1 MKKTLRRFCLT
12 ALLCLACSLPLAAQ
26 TVPDAE
32 LLAEISQIKAVDD
45 HAHPLVVRPEGA
57 RDTEWE
63 SLGFHDAQSTGTA
76 VAPEEELVPFRMRP
90 GSPDL
95 ARAWRALYGFA
106 PAKVTKESIA
116 ELIQAKQRVQREQG
130 DNYPAWVLDQLGVET
145 MLSNRMSMGK
155 GLEVPRFRWV
165 SYVDALLFPL
175 DNAELKKDNPDLQRF
190 YTSLD
195 IVRQRFLAEQK
206 LKALPPTLDGYMS
219 QLVAPLLERQ
229 KTEGA
234 VAVKFVA
241 GYVRTLDFA
250 DVPEAEARRIYA
262 RWVRGGVPPAADY
275 KKLQDFLFRRI
286 ARECGRVG
294 LVVHIHTGFGIGSYY
309 NVSGSNPLLLES
321 AFDDPALRKTTFV
334 IIHGGWPF
342 ARQTA
347 AMLLKPNVYAD
358 FSAIAFLIY
367 PRELSEVIRSWMEI
381 APQKVMFGTD
391 GFDLGYKFLSWEE
404 FCWIGADSSRQA
416 LALALTGMMN
426 DGEITRA
433 EASHLANMV
442 LRDNA
447 VQLYNLS
454 PQPKPR

>member
-1 MKKTLRRFCLT
+1 MRSTLKVLLS
-12 ALLCLACSLPLAAQ
+12 ALVGFACSYLPAQ
-26 TVPDAE
+26 IADPD
-32 LLAEISQIKAVDD
+32 LLAEISRIKVVDN
-45 HAHPLVVRPEGA
+45 HAHPLVVRPEGV

-63 SLGFHDAQSTGTA
+63 SLAFHGAGSSGTA

-106 PAKVTKESIA
+106 PARTTKESIG
-116 ELIQAKQRVQREQG
+116 ELVQTKERIQRERG
-130 DNYPAWVLDQLGVET
+130 DDYPAWVLDQLGVEV

-155 GLEVPRFRWV
+155 GLGAPRFRWV

-175 DNAELKKDNPDLQRF
+175 DNAELKLGNPDLQRF
-190 YTSLD
+190 YTSLEV
-195 IVRQRFLAEQK
+195 VRQRFLAEQK
-206 LKALPPTLDGYMS
+206 LKALPPTLDGYVS
-219 QLVAPLLERQ
+219 QLVAPLLARQ
-229 KTEGA
+229 RAEGA

-262 RWVRGGVPPAADY
+262 RYVRGGVPPAGEY
-275 KKLQDFLFRRI
+275 KKLQDFLFRRV
-286 ARECGRVG
+286 AREAGRAG
-294 LVVHIHTGFGIGSYY
+294 LAVHIHTGFGIGSYY

-321 AFDDPALRKTTFV
+321 AFDDPALRQTTFV

-347 AMLLKPNVYAD
+347 ALLLKPNVYAD

-381 APQKVMFGTD
+381 APQKVMFGSD

-426 DGEITRA
+426 DGEISRA
-433 EASHLANMV
+433 EASRLANMV
-442 LRDNA
+442 LHDNA
-447 VQLYNLS
+447 VQLYHLG
-454 PQPKPR
+454 PQSAH

>member
-1 MKKTLRRFCLT
+1 MAPALRTLFLS
-12 ALLCLACSLPLAAQ
+12 ALLFPCSCLLAAQ
-26 TVPDAE
+26 TAPDPE
-32 LLAEISQIKAVDD
+32 LLAEISKIKMVDD
-45 HAHPLVVRPEGA
+45 HAHPLVVRPEGQS
-57 RDTEWE
+57 DTEWE
-63 SLGFHDAQSTGTA
+63 SLSFQGKQSTGTA

-106 PAKVTKESIA
+106 PAKVTKENIG
-116 ELIQAKQRVQREQG
+116 ELIQAKERIQREQG
-130 DNYPAWVLDQLGVET
+130 DNYPAWVLDQLGVEV

-155 GLEVPRFRWV
+155 GLDAPRFRWV
-165 SYVDALLFPL
+165 PYADALLFPL
-175 DNAELKKDNPDLQRF
+175 DNAGLKKGNPDLRRF
-190 YTSLD
+190 YSSLEV
-195 IVRQRFLAEQK
+195 VRQRFLAEQK
-206 LKALPPTLDGYMS
+206 LKQLPPTLDGYLS
-219 QLVAPLLERQ
+219 QLVAPLLQRQ
-229 KTEGA
+229 KAEGA

-250 DVPEAEARRIYA
+250 DVPEVEARRIYA
-262 RWVRGGVPPAADY
+262 RYVRGGVPPAEEY

-294 LVVHIHTGFGIGSYY
+294 LLVHIHTGFGIGSFY
-309 NVSGSNPLLLES
+309 NVSGSNPLLLEPV
-321 AFDDPALRKTTFV
+321 FDDPALRSTTFV

-367 PRELSEVIRSWMEI
+367 PRELSEVIRSWMEV

-426 DGEITRA
+426 DGEISRA
-433 EASHLANMV
+433 EALRLANQL

-447 VQLYNLS
+447 VKLYNLGPA
-454 PQPKPR
+454 PQPAH